1 LCLCAFALIK
11 FLEIQLSDTRFARVA
26 IVGLPNAGKST
37 LLNTLV
43 GEKLAATSQMPQTT
57 RGRILGVVNRGG
69 VQFAFLD
76 TPGIHVAEHALN
88 RRMLEHI
95 GQALDE
101 ADLVAWIV
109 DADGFLG
116 PGERAFAKRLQLL
129 GRPVF
134 LLLNKIDL
142 LSKGRLLEKVTIY
155 QGLMEFQAIVPVGAK
170 TGLNLEALWGL
181 LETSAPEGAW
191 TFQDETF
198 TDQTERTL
206 AAEFIREKVLR
217 KTREE
222 VPHGVAVRISGWTEP
237 DPQGREGGVFIEA
250 EILVERAGHRKIL
263 LGKGGELIRGV
274 RLSAQRELKKLLQRP
289 VRLELFV
296 KVEEGWRDRPE
307 KLDQLSL

>member
-1 LCLCAFALIK
+1 MTRAPEPPLP
-11 FLEIQLSDTRFARVA
+11 DTRFARVA

-57 RGRILGVVNRGG
+57 RSRILGVVNRGP
-69 VQFAFLD
+69 VQLAFLD
-76 TPGIHVAEHALN
+76 TPGIHEAEHALN

-95 GQALDE
+95 GLALEE

-116 PGERAFAKRLQLL
+116 PGERAFAKRLKGL
-129 GRPVF
+129 GRPVL

-155 QGLMEFQAIVPVGAK
+155 AGLLDFQAVIPVGAK
-170 TGLNLEALWGL
+170 TGLNLEALWSV
-181 LETSAPEGAW
+181 LESAAPAAPW
-191 TFQDETF
+191 AFTDETF
-198 TDQTERTL
+198 TDQTERAL

-222 VPHGVAVRISGWTEP
+222 VPHGVAVRIPGWTEP
-237 DPQGREGGVFIEA
+237 DPEGREGGVFIQA
-250 EILVERAGHRKIL
+250 EILVERPGHRKII
-263 LGKGGELIRGV
+263 LGKGGELIRDI

-307 KLDQLSL
+307 KLDQLHL